1 MKYFPLFA
9 LLSVIPVVACAKVP
23 DKPAPPSAQSAQLP
37 AAQLGVFEG
46 TGRACSGR
54 LTITPKTLAWKTPFS
69 PCSASAYSLVENRR
83 TTNAQQWAYAVK
95 TPSKR
100 CFYKVVMLEQV
111 AQKTKS
117 EFEWNVS
124 GFPSIE
130 AYRADSNTDRL
141 NCYLIRVK

>member
-69 PCSASAYSLVENRR
+69 PCPASAYSLVETRR
-83 TTNAQQWAYAVK
+83 KDGVQQWAYAFK
-95 TPSKR
+95 ALPRR
-100 CFYKVVMLEQV
+100 CVYKVVMLEAV
-111 AQKTKS
+111 ASGKD
-117 EFEWNVS
+117 EPAWNVS
-124 GFPSIE
+124 GFLSLD
-130 AYRADSNTDRL
+130 AYKADSDVDRL
-141 NCYLIRVK
+141 NCYMFRVR